1 MPRVHTLSYFDSAEV
16 WTLQNLAKS
25 LKRRDRF
32 NFQMPW
38 VNCFLR
44 RSWISTLGLAFF
56 LPRQSS
62 IVVSSLLNLRFFQAG
77 AGSLLCRGRWTL
89 LRDKSGDFAHGGFSS
104 LERIQKVGW
113 IIVEEILS
121 LEGDYPCNGDPLLPF
136 NGCVYPWTQT
146 EE

>member
-1 MPRVHTLSYFDSAEV
+1 MHFHIRIGL
-16 WTLQNLAKS
+16 LLAATVLYSCVLPVEFK
-25 LKRRDRF
+25 
-32 NFQMPW
+32 
-38 VNCFLR
+38 
-44 RSWISTLGLAFF
+44 FF
-56 LPRQSS
+56 K
-62 IVVSSLLNLRFFQAG
+62 AG

-136 NGCVYPWTQT
+136 NGCVYP
-146 EE
+146 